1 MTLSEVKELLE
12 HLENEISKYEF
23 DIDKNFTMNSKKMIS
38 NYLLKRN
45 RN

>member
-23 DIDKNFTMNSKKMIS
+23 DIDKNFTMNSKKNDKQLSI
-38 NYLLKRN
+38 KEK
-45 RN
+45 